1 MIMANLDAKLE
12 QIEKDIADA
21 ESDITRLNKIIAN
34 TTDIRNNLIQRLQD
48 LRYEKTEVEDEM
60 EELRNE

>member
-1 MIMANLDAKLE
+1 MANLDAKLE

>member
-1 MIMANLDAKLE
+1 MIMANLDAQLE
-12 QIEKDIADA
+12 QIEKDIADV

-34 TTDIRNNLIQRLQD
+34 TTEIRNNLIQRLQD

-60 EELRNE
+60 EDLRNE

>member
-1 MIMANLDAKLE
+1 MIMANLDAQLE
-12 QIEKDIADA
+12 QIEKDIADV

-34 TTDIRNNLIQRLQD
+34 TTEIRNKLIQRLQD

-60 EELRNE
+60 EDLRNE

>member
-34 TTDIRNNLIQRLQD
+34 TTEIRNNLIQRLQD
-48 LRYEKTEVEDEM
+48 LRYEKTEVEDEV

>member
-34 TTDIRNNLIQRLQD
+34 TTEIRNNLIQRLQD
-48 LRYEKTEVEDEM
+48 LRYEKTEVEDEV
-60 EELRNE
+60 EDLRNE

>member
-34 TTDIRNNLIQRLQD
+34 TTEIRNNLIQRLQD

>member
-34 TTDIRNNLIQRLQD
+34 TTEIRNNLIHRLQD
-48 LRYEKTEVEDEM
+48 LRYEKTKVEDDM
-60 EELRNE
+60 EELRK

>member
-34 TTDIRNNLIQRLQD
+34 TTEIRNNLIQRLQD

-60 EELRNE
+60 EDLRNE

>member
-1 MIMANLDAKLE
+1 MANLDAQLE
-12 QIEKDIADA
+12 QIEKDIADV

-34 TTDIRNNLIQRLQD
+34 TTEIRNKLIQRLQD

-60 EELRNE
+60 EDLRNE

>member
-34 TTDIRNNLIQRLQD
+34 TTEIRNNLIQRLQD
-48 LRYEKTEVEDEM
+48 LRYEKTEVEDDM
-60 EELRNE
+60 EELRK

>member
-1 MIMANLDAKLE
+1 MIMANLEAKLE
-12 QIEKDIADA
+12 QVEKDIADCEA
-21 ESDITRLNKIIAN
+21 DITRLNKIIAS

-48 LRYEKTEVEDEM
+48 LRYERTEIQDDM